1 MMSEAADEPMTGPD
15 TGASGEPLLAQVI
28 QPTPITPHE
37 RIEVVDVLRG
47 FAIFG
52 ILTVNLLWF
61 AHPIYI
67 EAAGID
73 PGSGTVDRVA
83 RWLINFFCLGKFY
96 SLFSFLFG
104 FGMAVQMI
112 RAEARGVP
120 FVRLYGRRIC
130 VLLGIGLCHA
140 VFLWAGDILV
150 SYAIV
155 GFLLL
160 LFRKRK
166 LTTLLVWAAVGLVVP
181 VVNTAGCVGLGKLAQ
196 SRPPTPTT
204 TPATTPATVSATA
217 PATGPVSRS
226 TTGGPD
232 FAAWAQQA
240 YDAYSHGTY
249 GQILVQRVK
258 DWSFLLFVT
267 VLFMF
272 GGILGMFLFGLYAGR
287 RGILHDVTPH
297 LGFIRKLAIWGLALG
312 VVANLTAVIAG
323 EFVHPAEISWFAL
336 VPTAAGAVGA
346 PALCFFYASAIVLLV
361 QKDAWRKR
369 LRPLAAA
376 GRMALTNYLLQSV
389 ICTMIF
395 NAYGFGQFGEVGPA
409 LGILMTIVIFAVQI
423 PLSNLWLRWF
433 RFGPM
438 EWLWRSLT
446 YGKPQPMRPTA

>member
-1 MMSEAADEPMTGPD
+1 MSEAADEPMPGPD

-28 QPTPITPHE
+28 RPTPIAPHE
-37 RIEVVDVLRG
+37 RIEVVDILRG

-67 EAAGID
+67 EPAGID
-73 PGSGTVDRVA
+73 PGLGTVDRVA

-112 RAEARGVP
+112 RAEARGAR
-120 FVRLYGRRIC
+120 FVRLYGRRLC

-150 SYAIV
+150 SYAIL
-155 GFLLL
+155 GFALL
-160 LFRKRK
+160 LFRKRR
-166 LTTLLVWAAVGLVVP
+166 LATLIVWAGVCLLVP

-196 SRPPTPTT
+196 SLPPTPTTMPTT

-240 YDAYSHGTY
+240 YDVYSHGTY

-258 DWSFLLFVT
+258 DWLFMLMIT
-267 VLFMF
+267 VLVMY
-272 GGILGMFLFGLYAGR
+272 GSILAMFLFGLYAGR
-287 RGILHDVTPH
+287 R
-297 LGFIRKLAIWGLALG
+297 
-312 VVANLTAVIAG
+312 
-323 EFVHPAEISWFAL
+323 
-336 VPTAAGAVGA
+336 
-346 PALCFFYASAIVLLV
+346 AS
-361 QKDAWRKR
+361 
-369 LRPLAAA
+369 
-376 GRMALTNYLLQSV
+376 
-389 ICTMIF
+389 CT
-395 NAYGFGQFGEVGPA
+395 
-409 LGILMTIVIFAVQI
+409 T
-423 PLSNLWLRWF
+423 
-433 RFGPM
+433 
-438 EWLWRSLT
+438 
-446 YGKPQPMRPTA
+446 